1 MALYTNKSATRPG
14 GAPLSDAAPLAGGT
28 AAAGT
33 STSASRADHVHPD
46 DVISRQTLGA
56 PAQEITIAVD
66 EADERIL
73 IEGFGESDAT
83 GTCAVKFNS
92 TTLNVTKIIS
102 ADGVNSGAGAS
113 PGASIADKAMGFT
126 MTLDI
131 RRTGTADRGG
141 TVTWW
146 ISYGAA
152 NEEYYLSGVA
162 FKDTS
167 TAVTQI
173 LLTGSA
179 ANFFAAGFKV
189 IARRRKMSA

>member
-1 MALYTNKSATRPG
+1 MALYTNKSATQGG
-14 GAPLSDAAPLAGGT
+14 GAPLSDATPLAGGT

-66 EADERIL
+66 EADERIV
-73 IEGFGESDAT
+73 IEGFGESDIN
-83 GTCAVKFNS
+83 GTCVVKFN
-92 TTLNVTKIIS
+92 TTTVDVTKIVS
-102 ADGVNSGAGAS
+102 ANGAAPSGSGTN
-113 PGASIADKAMGFT
+113 PGASVADEAMGFT

-141 TVTWW
+141 VVTWW

-152 NEEYYLSGVA
+152 SREYYLSGLG
-162 FKDTS
+162 FKDS
-167 TAVTQI
+167 ATAVTQI
-173 LLTGSA
+173 LLTGSGA
-179 ANFFAAGFKV
+179 GFFATGFKV
-189 IARRRKMSA
+189 IVRRRKMS